1 MKHTLNIPILGF
13 AAYSGTGKTTLLEA
27 LIPKLTKAGLRIGML
42 KHAHHNFDVDQPGKD
57 SHRLR
62 KAGASQMLI
71 SSRNRFALMTE
82 TPESESEFDYLLTRF
97 DEDKLDV
104 VLVEGCKNIAFPKIE
119 LHREEVGKPWLH
131 PNDEN
136 IIAIASDSG
145 ELDSELPQMNI
156 NDLEAIAQFVIQY
169 VQEAKAPKSKE
180 KEAACCDTLSPAFL
194 SVVQGQEKI
203 LSLVNTVSE
212 TEACKIED
220 AYGRVLA
227 DHVVSPVN
235 VPQYTNSAMDGYAI
249 RGDDVERESYQVVA
263 KVMAGHAYDKPLE
276 VGQAVKIMTGAPTP
290 INGDTVVMREQAS
303 KDGDTVTFNGASIK
317 TGQNVRQ
324 AGEDLAIGNDV
335 FTAGTRLASPEMGMI
350 ASLGFGEAN
359 VFRKLKVAVFSTGDE
374 VQAPGTEQKANS
386 IYDSNRFTIMGML
399 EKLGCEILDFGI
411 LEDNEQLMIEALENA
426 SAQADVVM
434 TSGGVSVGD
443 ADYIKLAL
451 DKLGQIDFW
460 RINMR
465 PGRPLAFGQI
475 NDKPFFGLPGNPVAV
490 MVSFI
495 NFVEPAL
502 RKMQGEQGWKPL
514 KVSAIATENLRSRQG
529 RTEFSRG
536 IYELDETGRLT
547 VRTTGKQGSGILRSM
562 SEANCLIEISPAV
575 DTVKAG
581 ESVTIIPLQ
590 AESRP
595 IQNSKVSMSGLFID
609 YRKIF
614 QRDSYGSH
622 HSLHLQRPRQRT
634 DVLVPA
640 TPQHSRSSCRSRR
653 YRYH

>member
-27 LIPKLTKAGLRIGML
+27 LLPKLTEAGLRIGML
-42 KHAHHNFDVDQPGKD
+42 KHAHHNFDVDKPGKD
-57 SHRLR
+57 SYRLR

-71 SSRNRFALMTE
+71 ASRNRFALMTE
-82 TPESESEFDYLLTRF
+82 TPEAEAEFEYLLTRF

-119 LHREEVGKPWLH
+119 LHREEVGKPWLYPH
-131 PNDEN
+131 DEN
-136 IIAIASDSG
+136 IIAIASDSA

-156 NDLEAIAQFVIQY
+156 NDLDAIAQFVLQY
-169 VQEAKAPKSKE
+169 VQDAKAPKSKE
-180 KEAACCDTLSPAFL
+180 KDAACCDTLSPAFL
-194 SVVQGQEKI
+194 SVVQGQEKV

-212 TEACKIED
+212 IEACKIEN

-227 DHVVSPVN
+227 EDIISPVN

-249 RGDDVERESYQVVA
+249 RSDDVDRDSYQVVA
-263 KVMAGHAYDKPLE
+263 EVMAGHAYDQPLQ

-290 INGDTVVMREQAS
+290 LNGDTVVMREQAS
-303 KDGDTVTFNGASIK
+303 QEGDKVTFNGAHIK
-317 TGQNVRQ
+317 AGQNVRQ
-324 AGEDLAIGNDV
+324 AGEDLAIGSDV

-475 NDKPFFGLPGNPVAV
+475 NNKPFFGLPGNPVAV

-514 KVSAIATENLRSRQG
+514 KVNAIATENLRSRQG

-536 IYELDETGRLT
+536 IYELDDTGRLT

-562 SEANCLIEISPAV
+562 SEANCLIEISPAI

-590 AESRP
+590 GR
-595 IQNSKVSMSGLFID
+595 I
-609 YRKIF
+609 
-614 QRDSYGSH
+614 
-622 HSLHLQRPRQRT
+622 
-634 DVLVPA
+634 
-640 TPQHSRSSCRSRR
+640 
-653 YRYH
+653 

>member
-27 LIPKLTKAGLRIGML
+27 LLPKLTEAGLRIGML
-42 KHAHHNFDVDQPGKD
+42 KHAHHNFDVDKPGKD
-57 SHRLR
+57 SYRLR

-71 SSRNRFALMTE
+71 ASRNRYALMTE
-82 TPESESEFDYLLTRF
+82 TPEAEAEFEYLLTRF

-119 LHREEVGKPWLH
+119 LHREEVGKPWLYPH
-131 PNDEN
+131 DDN
-136 IIAIASDSG
+136 IIAIASDSA

-156 NDLEAIAQFVIQY
+156 NDLDAIAQFVLQY
-169 VQEAKAPKSKE
+169 VQDAKAPKSKE
-180 KEAACCDTLSPAFL
+180 KDAACCDTLSPAFL

-212 TEACKIED
+212 IEACKIEN

-227 DHVVSPVN
+227 EHIISPVN

-249 RGDDVERESYQVVA
+249 RSDDVDRDSYQVVA
-263 KVMAGHAYDKPLE
+263 EVMAGHAYDQPLQ

-290 INGDTVVMREQAS
+290 LNGDTVVMREQAIQE
-303 KDGDTVTFNGASIK
+303 GDKVTFNGAHIK
-317 TGQNVRQ
+317 AGQNVRQ
-324 AGEDLAIGNDV
+324 AGEDLTIGSDV

-475 NDKPFFGLPGNPVAV
+475 NNKPFFGLPGNPVAV

-514 KVSAIATENLRSRQG
+514 KVNAIATENLRSRQG

-536 IYELDETGRLT
+536 IYELDDTGRLT

-562 SEANCLIEISPAV
+562 SEANCLIEISPAI

-590 AESRP
+590 GR
-595 IQNSKVSMSGLFID
+595 I
-609 YRKIF
+609 
-614 QRDSYGSH
+614 
-622 HSLHLQRPRQRT
+622 
-634 DVLVPA
+634 
-640 TPQHSRSSCRSRR
+640 
-653 YRYH
+653 

>member
-27 LIPKLTKAGLRIGML
+27 LLPKLTEAGLRIGML
-42 KHAHHNFDVDQPGKD
+42 KHAHHNFDVDKPGKD
-57 SHRLR
+57 SYRLR

-71 SSRNRFALMTE
+71 ASRNRFALMTE
-82 TPESESEFDYLLTRF
+82 TPEAEAEFEYLLTRF
-97 DEDKLDV
+97 DEDMLDV

-119 LHREEVGKPWLH
+119 LHREEVGKPWLY

-136 IIAIASDSG
+136 IIAIASDGG

-169 VQEAKAPKSKE
+169 VQEAKAPKNKE

-212 TEACKIED
+212 IEACKIEN

-227 DHVVSPVN
+227 EHIVSPVN

-249 RGDDVERESYQVVA
+249 RSDDVDRDSYQVVA
-263 KVMAGHAYDKPLE
+263 EVMAGHAYEQPLE

-290 INGDTVVMREQAS
+290 RNGDTVVMREQAIQE
-303 KDGDTVTFNGASIK
+303 GDKVTFNGANIK
-317 TGQNVRQ
+317 AGQNVRQ
-324 AGEDLAIGNDV
+324 AGEDLAIGSDV

-475 NDKPFFGLPGNPVAV
+475 NNKPFFGLPGNPVAV

-514 KVSAIATENLRSRQG
+514 KVNAIATENLRSRQG

-536 IYELDETGRLT
+536 VYELDATGRLT

-562 SEANCLIEISPAV
+562 SEANCLIEISPAI

-590 AESRP
+590 GR
-595 IQNSKVSMSGLFID
+595 I
-609 YRKIF
+609 
-614 QRDSYGSH
+614 
-622 HSLHLQRPRQRT
+622 
-634 DVLVPA
+634 
-640 TPQHSRSSCRSRR
+640 
-653 YRYH
+653 

>member
-27 LIPKLTKAGLRIGML
+27 LLPKLTEAGLRIGML
-42 KHAHHNFDVDQPGKD
+42 KHAHHNFDVDKPGKD
-57 SHRLR
+57 SYRLR

-71 SSRNRFALMTE
+71 ASRNRFALMTE
-82 TPESESEFDYLLTRF
+82 TPEAEAEFEYLLTRF

-119 LHREEVGKPWLH
+119 LHREEVGKPWLYPH
-131 PNDEN
+131 DDN
-136 IIAIASDSG
+136 IIAIASDTA

-156 NDLEAIAQFVIQY
+156 NDLDAIAQFVLQY
-169 VQEAKAPKSKE
+169 VQDAKAPKSKE
-180 KEAACCDTLSPAFL
+180 KDAACCDTLSPAFL

-212 TEACKIED
+212 IEACKIEN

-227 DHVVSPVN
+227 EHIISPVN

-249 RGDDVERESYQVVA
+249 RSDDVDRDSYQIVA
-263 KVMAGHAYDKPLE
+263 EVMAGHAYDQPLE

-290 INGDTVVMREQAS
+290 RNGDTVVMREQAS
-303 KDGDTVTFNGASIK
+303 QEGDKVTFNGANIK
-317 TGQNVRQ
+317 AGQNVRQ
-324 AGEDLAIGNDV
+324 AGEDLAIGSDV
-335 FTAGTRLASPEMGMI
+335 FTVGTRLASPEMGMI

-475 NDKPFFGLPGNPVAV
+475 NNKPFFGLPGNPVAV

-514 KVSAIATENLRSRQG
+514 KVNAIATENLRSRQG

-536 IYELDETGRLT
+536 IYELDDTGRLT

-562 SEANCLIEISPAV
+562 SEANCLIEISPAI

-590 AESRP
+590 GR
-595 IQNSKVSMSGLFID
+595 I
-609 YRKIF
+609 
-614 QRDSYGSH
+614 
-622 HSLHLQRPRQRT
+622 
-634 DVLVPA
+634 
-640 TPQHSRSSCRSRR
+640 
-653 YRYH
+653 

>member
-1 MKHTLNIPILGF
+1 MKHTLNIPIIGF

-27 LIPKLTKAGLRIGML
+27 LLPKLTEAGLRIGML
-42 KHAHHNFDVDQPGKD
+42 KHAHHNFDVDKPGKD
-57 SHRLR
+57 SYRLR

-71 SSRNRFALMTE
+71 ASRNRFALMTE
-82 TPESESEFDYLLTRF
+82 TPEAEAEFEYLLTRF

-119 LHREEVGKPWLH
+119 LHREEVGKPWLYPH
-131 PNDEN
+131 DEN
-136 IIAIASDSG
+136 IIAIASDTA

-156 NDLEAIAQFVIQY
+156 NDLDAIAQFVLQY
-169 VQEAKAPKSKE
+169 VQEAKAPKPKE
-180 KEAACCDTLSPAFL
+180 KDAACCDTLSPAFL

-212 TEACKIED
+212 IEACKIEN

-227 DHVVSPVN
+227 EHIISPVN

-249 RGDDVERESYQVVA
+249 RSDDVDRDSYQVVA
-263 KVMAGHAYDKPLE
+263 EVMAGHAYDQPLQ

-290 INGDTVVMREQAS
+290 LNGDTVVMREQAS
-303 KDGDTVTFNGASIK
+303 QEGDKVTFNGSNIK
-317 TGQNVRQ
+317 AGQNVRQ
-324 AGEDLAIGNDV
+324 AGEDLAIGSDV

-475 NDKPFFGLPGNPVAV
+475 NNKPFFGLPGNPVAV

-514 KVSAIATENLRSRQG
+514 KVNAIATENLRSRQG

-536 IYELDETGRLT
+536 IYELDDTGRLA

-562 SEANCLIEISPAV
+562 SEANCLIEISPAI

-590 AESRP
+590 GR
-595 IQNSKVSMSGLFID
+595 I
-609 YRKIF
+609 
-614 QRDSYGSH
+614 
-622 HSLHLQRPRQRT
+622 
-634 DVLVPA
+634 
-640 TPQHSRSSCRSRR
+640 
-653 YRYH
+653 

>member
-1 MKHTLNIPILGF
+1 MKHSLNIPILGF

-27 LIPKLTKAGLRIGML
+27 LLPKLTEAGLRIGML
-42 KHAHHNFDVDQPGKD
+42 KHAHHNFDVDKPGKD
-57 SHRLR
+57 SYRLR

-71 SSRNRFALMTE
+71 ASRNRFALMTE
-82 TPESESEFDYLLTRF
+82 TPEAEAEFEYLLTRF
-97 DEDKLDV
+97 DEDMLDV

-119 LHREEVGKPWLH
+119 LHREEVGKPWLYPH
-131 PNDEN
+131 DEN
-136 IIAIASDSG
+136 IIAIASDSA

-156 NDLEAIAQFVIQY
+156 NDLDAIAQFVLQY
-169 VQEAKAPKSKE
+169 VQYAKAPKSKE
-180 KEAACCDTLSPAFL
+180 KDAACCDTLSPAFL
-194 SVVQGQEKI
+194 SVVQGQEKV

-212 TEACKIED
+212 IEACKIEN

-227 DHVVSPVN
+227 EDIISPVN

-249 RGDDVERESYQVVA
+249 RSDDVDRDSYQVVA
-263 KVMAGHAYDKPLE
+263 EVMAGHAYDQPLQ

-290 INGDTVVMREQAS
+290 LNGDTVVMREQAS
-303 KDGDTVTFNGASIK
+303 QEGDEVTFNGAHIK
-317 TGQNVRQ
+317 AGQNVRQ
-324 AGEDLAIGNDV
+324 AGEDLTIGSDV

-475 NDKPFFGLPGNPVAV
+475 NNKPFFGLPGNPVAV

-514 KVSAIATENLRSRQG
+514 KVNAIATENLRSRQG

-536 IYELDETGRLT
+536 IYELDDTGRLT

-562 SEANCLIEISPAV
+562 SEANCLIEISPAI

-590 AESRP
+590 GR
-595 IQNSKVSMSGLFID
+595 I
-609 YRKIF
+609 
-614 QRDSYGSH
+614 
-622 HSLHLQRPRQRT
+622 
-634 DVLVPA
+634 
-640 TPQHSRSSCRSRR
+640 
-653 YRYH
+653 

>member
-27 LIPKLTKAGLRIGML
+27 LLPKLTEAGLRIGML
-42 KHAHHNFDVDQPGKD
+42 KHAHHNFDVDKPGKD

-71 SSRNRFALMTE
+71 ASRNRFALMTE
-82 TPESESEFDYLLTRF
+82 TPEAEAEFEYLLTRF
-97 DEDKLDV
+97 DEDNLDV

-119 LHREEVGKPWLH
+119 LHREEVGKPWLYPH
-131 PNDEN
+131 DEN

-156 NDLEAIAQFVIQY
+156 NDLDAIAQFVLKY
-169 VQEAKAPKSKE
+169 VQDAKAPKSKE
-180 KEAACCDTLSPAFL
+180 KDAACCDTLSPAFL

-212 TEACKIED
+212 IEACKIEN
-220 AYGRVLA
+220 AYGRILA
-227 DHVVSPVN
+227 EHIISPVN

-249 RGDDVERESYQVVA
+249 RSDDIERDSYQVVA
-263 KVMAGHAYDKPLE
+263 EVMAGHAYDQSLE

-290 INGDTVVMREQAS
+290 LNGDTVVMREQAS
-303 KDGDTVTFNGASIK
+303 QEGDKVTFNGANIK
-317 TGQNVRQ
+317 AGQNVRQ
-324 AGEDLAIGNDV
+324 AGEDLAIGSDV

-475 NDKPFFGLPGNPVAV
+475 NNKPFFGLPGNPVAV

-514 KVSAIATENLRSRQG
+514 KVNAIAIENLRSRQG

-536 IYELDETGRLT
+536 IYELDNTGRLT

-562 SEANCLIEISPAV
+562 SEANCLIEISPAI

-590 AESRP
+590 GR
-595 IQNSKVSMSGLFID
+595 I
-609 YRKIF
+609 
-614 QRDSYGSH
+614 
-622 HSLHLQRPRQRT
+622 
-634 DVLVPA
+634 
-640 TPQHSRSSCRSRR
+640 
-653 YRYH
+653 

>member
-27 LIPKLTKAGLRIGML
+27 LLPKLTEAGLRIGML
-42 KHAHHNFDVDQPGKD
+42 KHAHHNFDVDKPGKD
-57 SHRLR
+57 SYRLR

-71 SSRNRFALMTE
+71 ASRNRFALMTE
-82 TPESESEFDYLLTRF
+82 TPEAEAEFEYLLTRF

-119 LHREEVGKPWLH
+119 LHREEVGKPWLYPH
-131 PNDEN
+131 DEN
-136 IIAIASDSG
+136 IIAIASDSA

-156 NDLEAIAQFVIQY
+156 NDLDAIAQFVLQY
-169 VQEAKAPKSKE
+169 VQDAKAPKSKE
-180 KEAACCDTLSPAFL
+180 KDAACCDTLSPAFL
-194 SVVQGQEKI
+194 SVVQGQEKV

-212 TEACKIED
+212 IEACKIEN

-227 DHVVSPVN
+227 EDIISPVN

-249 RGDDVERESYQVVA
+249 RSDDVDRDSYQVVA
-263 KVMAGHAYDKPLE
+263 EVMAGHAYDQPLE

-290 INGDTVVMREQAS
+290 LNGDTVVMREQAS
-303 KDGDTVTFNGASIK
+303 QEGDKVTFDGANIK
-317 TGQNVRQ
+317 AGQNVRQ
-324 AGEDLAIGNDV
+324 AGEDLAIGSDV

-374 VQAPGTEQKANS
+374 VQTPGTEQKANS

-475 NDKPFFGLPGNPVAV
+475 NNKPFFGLPGNPVAV

-514 KVSAIATENLRSRQG
+514 KVNAIATENLRSRQG

-536 IYELDETGRLT
+536 IYELDDTGRLT

-562 SEANCLIEISPAV
+562 SEANCLIEISPAI

-590 AESRP
+590 GR
-595 IQNSKVSMSGLFID
+595 I
-609 YRKIF
+609 
-614 QRDSYGSH
+614 
-622 HSLHLQRPRQRT
+622 
-634 DVLVPA
+634 
-640 TPQHSRSSCRSRR
+640 
-653 YRYH
+653 

>member
-1 MKHTLNIPILGF
+1 
-13 AAYSGTGKTTLLEA
+13 
-27 LIPKLTKAGLRIGML
+27 ML
-42 KHAHHNFDVDQPGKD
+42 KHAHHNFDVDKPGKD
-57 SHRLR
+57 SYRLR

-71 SSRNRFALMTE
+71 ASRNRFALMTE
-82 TPESESEFDYLLTRF
+82 TPEAEAEFEFLLTRF
-97 DEDKLDV
+97 DEDMLDV

-119 LHREEVGKPWLH
+119 LHREEVGKPWLY

-136 IIAIASDSG
+136 IIAIASDGG

-169 VQEAKAPKSKE
+169 VQEAKAPKNKE

-212 TEACKIED
+212 IEACKIEN

-227 DHVVSPVN
+227 EHIVSPVN

-249 RGDDVERESYQVVA
+249 RSDDVDRDSYQVVVE
-263 KVMAGHAYDKPLE
+263 VMAGHAYDQPLD

-290 INGDTVVMREQAS
+290 RNGDTVVMREQAS
-303 KDGDTVTFNGASIK
+303 QEGDKVTFDGANIK
-317 TGQNVRQ
+317 AGQNVRQ
-324 AGEDLAIGNDV
+324 AGEDLAIGSDV

-359 VFRKLKVAVFSTGDE
+359 VFRKVKVAVFSTGDE

-411 LEDNEQLMIEALENA
+411 LEDNEKLMIEALENA

-475 NDKPFFGLPGNPVAV
+475 NNKPFFGLPGNPVAV

-514 KVSAIATENLRSRQG
+514 KVNAIATENLRSRQG

-536 IYELDETGRLT
+536 VYELDATGRLT

-562 SEANCLIEISPAV
+562 SEANCLIEISPAI

-590 AESRP
+590 GR
-595 IQNSKVSMSGLFID
+595 I
-609 YRKIF
+609 
-614 QRDSYGSH
+614 
-622 HSLHLQRPRQRT
+622 
-634 DVLVPA
+634 
-640 TPQHSRSSCRSRR
+640 
-653 YRYH
+653 

>member
-27 LIPKLTKAGLRIGML
+27 LLPKLTEAGLRIGIL
-42 KHAHHNFDVDQPGKD
+42 KHAHHNFDVDKPGKD
-57 SHRLR
+57 SYRLR

-71 SSRNRFALMTE
+71 ASRNRFALMTE
-82 TPESESEFDYLLTRF
+82 TPEAEAEFEYLLTRF

-119 LHREEVGKPWLH
+119 LHREEVGKPWLYPH
-131 PNDEN
+131 DDN
-136 IIAIASDSG
+136 IIAIASDTA

-156 NDLEAIAQFVIQY
+156 NDLDAIAQFVLQY
-169 VQEAKAPKSKE
+169 VQDAKAPKSKE
-180 KEAACCDTLSPAFL
+180 KDAACCDTLSPAFL
-194 SVVQGQEKI
+194 SVVQGQEKV

-212 TEACKIED
+212 IEACKIEN

-227 DHVVSPVN
+227 EHIISPVN

-249 RGDDVERESYQVVA
+249 RSDDVDRDSYQVVA
-263 KVMAGHAYDKPLE
+263 EVMAGQAYDQPLE

-290 INGDTVVMREQAS
+290 RNGDTVVMREQAS
-303 KDGDTVTFNGASIK
+303 QEGDKVTFDGANIK
-317 TGQNVRQ
+317 AGQNVRQ
-324 AGEDLAIGNDV
+324 AGEDLAIGSDV

-475 NDKPFFGLPGNPVAV
+475 NNKPFFGLPGNPVAV

-514 KVSAIATENLRSRQG
+514 KVNAIATENLRSRQG

-536 IYELDETGRLT
+536 IYELDNTGRLT

-562 SEANCLIEISPAV
+562 SEANCLIEISPAI

-590 AESRP
+590 GR
-595 IQNSKVSMSGLFID
+595 I
-609 YRKIF
+609 
-614 QRDSYGSH
+614 
-622 HSLHLQRPRQRT
+622 
-634 DVLVPA
+634 
-640 TPQHSRSSCRSRR
+640 
-653 YRYH
+653 

>member
-27 LIPKLTKAGLRIGML
+27 LLPKLTEAGLRIGML
-42 KHAHHNFDVDQPGKD
+42 KHAHHNFDVDKPGKD
-57 SHRLR
+57 SYRLR

-71 SSRNRFALMTE
+71 ASRNRFALMTE
-82 TPESESEFDYLLTRF
+82 TPEAEAEFEYLLTRF

-119 LHREEVGKPWLH
+119 LHREEVGKPWLYPH
-131 PNDEN
+131 DDN
-136 IIAIASDSG
+136 IIAIASDSA

-156 NDLEAIAQFVIQY
+156 NDLDAIAQFVLQY
-169 VQEAKAPKSKE
+169 VQDAKAPKSKE
-180 KEAACCDTLSPAFL
+180 KDAACCDTLSPAFL

-212 TEACKIED
+212 IEACKIEN

-227 DHVVSPVN
+227 EHIISPVN

-249 RGDDVERESYQVVA
+249 RSDDIERDSYQVVA
-263 KVMAGHAYDKPLE
+263 EVMAGHAYDQPLE

-290 INGDTVVMREQAS
+290 LNGDTVVMREQAS
-303 KDGDTVTFNGASIK
+303 QEGDKVTFNGANIK
-317 TGQNVRQ
+317 AGQNVRQ
-324 AGEDLAIGNDV
+324 AGEDLAIGSDV
-335 FTAGTRLASPEMGMI
+335 FTAGTRLASPEMGMV

-475 NDKPFFGLPGNPVAV
+475 NNKPFFGLPGNPVAV

-514 KVSAIATENLRSRQG
+514 KVNAIATENLRSRQG

-536 IYELDETGRLT
+536 IYELDNTGRLT

-562 SEANCLIEISPAV
+562 SEANCLIEVSPAI

-590 AESRP
+590 GR
-595 IQNSKVSMSGLFID
+595 I
-609 YRKIF
+609 
-614 QRDSYGSH
+614 
-622 HSLHLQRPRQRT
+622 
-634 DVLVPA
+634 
-640 TPQHSRSSCRSRR
+640 
-653 YRYH
+653 

>member
-1 MKHTLNIPILGF
+1 MKHTLNIPIIGF

-27 LIPKLTKAGLRIGML
+27 LLPKLTEAGLRIGML
-42 KHAHHNFDVDQPGKD
+42 KHAHHNFDVDKPGKD
-57 SHRLR
+57 SYRLR

-71 SSRNRFALMTE
+71 ASRNRFALMTE
-82 TPESESEFDYLLTRF
+82 TPEAEAEFEYLLTRF

-119 LHREEVGKPWLH
+119 LHREEVGKPWLYPH
-131 PNDEN
+131 DEN
-136 IIAIASDSG
+136 IIAIASDTA

-156 NDLEAIAQFVIQY
+156 NDLDAIAQFVLQY

-180 KEAACCDTLSPAFL
+180 KDAACCDTLSPAFL

-212 TEACKIED
+212 IEACKIEN

-227 DHVVSPVN
+227 EDIISPVN

-249 RGDDVERESYQVVA
+249 RSDDVDRDSYQVVA
-263 KVMAGHAYDKPLE
+263 EVMAGHAYDQPLQ

-290 INGDTVVMREQAS
+290 LNGDTVVMREQAS
-303 KDGDTVTFNGASIK
+303 QEGDKVTFNGAHIK
-317 TGQNVRQ
+317 AGQNVRQ
-324 AGEDLAIGNDV
+324 AGEDLTIGSDV

-475 NDKPFFGLPGNPVAV
+475 NNKPFFGLPGNPVAV

-514 KVSAIATENLRSRQG
+514 KVNAIATENLRSRQG

-536 IYELDETGRLT
+536 VYEMDDTGRLT

-562 SEANCLIEISPAV
+562 SEANCLIEISPAI

-590 AESRP
+590 GR
-595 IQNSKVSMSGLFID
+595 I
-609 YRKIF
+609 
-614 QRDSYGSH
+614 
-622 HSLHLQRPRQRT
+622 
-634 DVLVPA
+634 
-640 TPQHSRSSCRSRR
+640 
-653 YRYH
+653 

>member
-27 LIPKLTKAGLRIGML
+27 LLPKLTEAGLRIGML
-42 KHAHHNFDVDQPGKD
+42 KHAHHNFDVDKPGKD
-57 SHRLR
+57 SYRLR

-71 SSRNRFALMTE
+71 ASRNRFALMTE
-82 TPESESEFDYLLTRF
+82 TPEAEAEFEYLLTRF
-97 DEDKLDV
+97 DEDMLDV

-119 LHREEVGKPWLH
+119 LHREEVGKPWLY

-169 VQEAKAPKSKE
+169 AQEAKAPKNKE
-180 KEAACCDTLSPAFL
+180 KEAACCDTLSPAFI
-194 SVVQGQEKI
+194 SVVQGQERI

-212 TEACKIED
+212 IEACKIEN

-227 DHVVSPVN
+227 EHIISPVN

-263 KVMAGHAYDKPLE
+263 EVMAGHAYDQPLE

-290 INGDTVVMREQAS
+290 RNGDTVVMREQAIQE
-303 KDGDTVTFNGASIK
+303 GDKVTFNGANIK
-317 TGQNVRQ
+317 AGQNVRQ
-324 AGEDLAIGNDV
+324 AGEDLAIGSDV

-475 NDKPFFGLPGNPVAV
+475 NNKPFFGLPGNPVAV

-502 RKMQGEQGWKPL
+502 RKMQGEQGWNPL
-514 KVSAIATENLRSRQG
+514 KVNAIATENLRSRQG

-536 IYELDETGRLT
+536 VYELDETGRLT

-562 SEANCLIEISPAV
+562 SEANCLIEISPAI

-590 AESRP
+590 GR
-595 IQNSKVSMSGLFID
+595 I
-609 YRKIF
+609 
-614 QRDSYGSH
+614 
-622 HSLHLQRPRQRT
+622 
-634 DVLVPA
+634 
-640 TPQHSRSSCRSRR
+640 
-653 YRYH
+653 

>member
-27 LIPKLTKAGLRIGML
+27 LLPKLTEAGLRIGML
-42 KHAHHNFDVDQPGKD
+42 KHAHHNFDVDKPGKD
-57 SHRLR
+57 SYRLR

-71 SSRNRFALMTE
+71 ASRNRFALMTE
-82 TPESESEFDYLLTRF
+82 TPEAEAEFEYLLTRF

-119 LHREEVGKPWLH
+119 LHREEVGKPWLYPH
-131 PNDEN
+131 DEN
-136 IIAIASDSG
+136 IIAIASDTA

-156 NDLEAIAQFVIQY
+156 NDLDAIAQFVLQY

-180 KEAACCDTLSPAFL
+180 KDAACCDTLSPAFL

-212 TEACKIED
+212 IEACKIEN

-227 DHVVSPVN
+227 EHIISPVN

-249 RGDDVERESYQVVA
+249 RSDDVDRDSYQVVA
-263 KVMAGHAYDKPLE
+263 EVMAGHAYDQPLE

-290 INGDTVVMREQAS
+290 RNGDTVVMREQAS
-303 KDGDTVTFNGASIK
+303 QEGDKVTFNGANIK
-317 TGQNVRQ
+317 AGQNVRQ
-324 AGEDLAIGNDV
+324 AGEDLAIGSDV

-475 NDKPFFGLPGNPVAV
+475 NNKPFFGLPGNPVAV

-514 KVSAIATENLRSRQG
+514 KVNAIATENLRSRQG

-536 IYELDETGRLT
+536 IYELDDTGRLT

-562 SEANCLIEISPAV
+562 SEANCLIEISPAI

-590 AESRP
+590 GR
-595 IQNSKVSMSGLFID
+595 I
-609 YRKIF
+609 
-614 QRDSYGSH
+614 
-622 HSLHLQRPRQRT
+622 
-634 DVLVPA
+634 
-640 TPQHSRSSCRSRR
+640 
-653 YRYH
+653 

>member
-27 LIPKLTKAGLRIGML
+27 LLPKLTEAGLRIGML
-42 KHAHHNFDVDQPGKD
+42 KHAHHNFDVDKPGKD
-57 SHRLR
+57 SYRLR

-71 SSRNRFALMTE
+71 ASRNRFALMTE
-82 TPESESEFDYLLTRF
+82 TPEAEAEFEYLLTRF

-119 LHREEVGKPWLH
+119 LHREEVGKPWLYPH
-131 PNDEN
+131 DEN
-136 IIAIASDSG
+136 IIAIASDSA

-156 NDLEAIAQFVIQY
+156 NDLDAIAQFVLQY
-169 VQEAKAPKSKE
+169 VQDAKAPKSKE
-180 KEAACCDTLSPAFL
+180 KDAACCDTLSPAFL

-212 TEACKIED
+212 IEACKIEN

-227 DHVVSPVN
+227 EDIISPVN

-249 RGDDVERESYQVVA
+249 RSDDVDRDSYQVVA
-263 KVMAGHAYDKPLE
+263 EVMAGHAYDQPLQ

-290 INGDTVVMREQAS
+290 LNGDTVVMREQAS
-303 KDGDTVTFNGASIK
+303 QEGDKVTFNGAHIK
-317 TGQNVRQ
+317 AGQNVRQ
-324 AGEDLAIGNDV
+324 AGEDLAIGSDV
-335 FTAGTRLASPEMGMI
+335 FTAGTRLASPEMGMT

-475 NDKPFFGLPGNPVAV
+475 NNKPFFGLPGNPVAV

-514 KVSAIATENLRSRQG
+514 KVNAIATENLRSRQG

-536 IYELDETGRLT
+536 IYELDNTGRLT

-562 SEANCLIEISPAV
+562 SEANCLIEISPAI

-590 AESRP
+590 GR
-595 IQNSKVSMSGLFID
+595 I
-609 YRKIF
+609 
-614 QRDSYGSH
+614 
-622 HSLHLQRPRQRT
+622 
-634 DVLVPA
+634 
-640 TPQHSRSSCRSRR
+640 
-653 YRYH
+653 

>member
-1 MKHTLNIPILGF
+1 MKYTLNIPILGF

-27 LIPKLTKAGLRIGML
+27 LLPKLTEAGLRIGML
-42 KHAHHNFDVDQPGKD
+42 KHAHHNFDVDKPGKD
-57 SHRLR
+57 SYRLR

-71 SSRNRFALMTE
+71 ASRNRFALMTE
-82 TPESESEFDYLLTRF
+82 TPEAEAEFEYLLTRF
-97 DEDKLDV
+97 DEDMLDV

-119 LHREEVGKPWLH
+119 LHREEVGKPWLY

-136 IIAIASDSG
+136 IIAIASDTAG
-145 ELDSELPQMNI
+145 LDSELPQMNI
-156 NDLEAIAQFVIQY
+156 NDLDAIAQFVLQY

-180 KEAACCDTLSPAFL
+180 KDAACCDTLSPAFL

-212 TEACKIED
+212 IEAYKIEN

-227 DHVVSPVN
+227 EHIVSPVN

-249 RGDDVERESYQVVA
+249 RSDDVDRDSYQVVA
-263 KVMAGHAYDKPLE
+263 EVMAGHAYDQPLE

-290 INGDTVVMREQAS
+290 RNGDTVVMREQAIQE
-303 KDGDTVTFNGASIK
+303 GDRVTFNGANIK
-317 TGQNVRQ
+317 AGQNVRQ
-324 AGEDLAIGNDV
+324 AGEDLAIGSDV

-399 EKLGCEILDFGI
+399 EKFGCEILDFGI

-475 NDKPFFGLPGNPVAV
+475 NNKPFFGLPGNPVAV

-514 KVSAIATENLRSRQG
+514 KVNAIATENLRSRQG

-536 IYELDETGRLT
+536 VYELDATGRLT

-562 SEANCLIEISPAV
+562 SEANCLIEISPAI

-590 AESRP
+590 GR
-595 IQNSKVSMSGLFID
+595 I
-609 YRKIF
+609 
-614 QRDSYGSH
+614 
-622 HSLHLQRPRQRT
+622 
-634 DVLVPA
+634 
-640 TPQHSRSSCRSRR
+640 
-653 YRYH
+653 

>member
-13 AAYSGTGKTTLLEA
+13 AAYSGTGKTTLLES
-27 LIPKLTKAGLRIGML
+27 LLPKLTEAGLRIGML
-42 KHAHHNFDVDQPGKD
+42 KHAHHNFDVDKPGKD
-57 SHRLR
+57 SYRLR

-71 SSRNRFALMTE
+71 ASRNRFALMTE
-82 TPESESEFDYLLTRF
+82 TPEAEAEFEYLLTRF

-119 LHREEVGKPWLH
+119 LHREEVGKPWLYPH
-131 PNDEN
+131 DDN
-136 IIAIASDSG
+136 IIAIASDSA

-156 NDLEAIAQFVIQY
+156 NDLDAIAQFVLQY
-169 VQEAKAPKSKE
+169 VQDAKAPKSKE
-180 KEAACCDTLSPAFL
+180 KDAACCDTLSPAFL

-212 TEACKIED
+212 IEACKIEN

-227 DHVVSPVN
+227 EHIISPVN

-249 RGDDVERESYQVVA
+249 RSDDVDRDSYQVVA
-263 KVMAGHAYDKPLE
+263 EVMAGHAYDQPLE

-290 INGDTVVMREQAS
+290 RNGDTVVMREQAIQE
-303 KDGDTVTFNGASIK
+303 GDKVTFNGANIK
-317 TGQNVRQ
+317 AGQNVRQ
-324 AGEDLAIGNDV
+324 AGEDLAIGSDV

-475 NDKPFFGLPGNPVAV
+475 NNKPFFGLPGNPVAV

-514 KVSAIATENLRSRQG
+514 KVNAIATENLRSRQG

-536 IYELDETGRLT
+536 VYELDDTGRLT

-562 SEANCLIEISPAV
+562 SEANCLIEISPAI

-590 AESRP
+590 GR
-595 IQNSKVSMSGLFID
+595 I
-609 YRKIF
+609 
-614 QRDSYGSH
+614 
-622 HSLHLQRPRQRT
+622 
-634 DVLVPA
+634 
-640 TPQHSRSSCRSRR
+640 
-653 YRYH
+653 

>member
-27 LIPKLTKAGLRIGML
+27 LLPKLTEAGLRIGML
-42 KHAHHNFDVDQPGKD
+42 KHAHHNFDVDKPGKD
-57 SHRLR
+57 SYRLR

-71 SSRNRFALMTE
+71 ASRNRFALMTE
-82 TPESESEFDYLLTRF
+82 TPEAEAEFEYLLTRF

-119 LHREEVGKPWLH
+119 LHREEVGKPWLYPH
-131 PNDEN
+131 DEN
-136 IIAIASDSG
+136 IIAIASDSA

-156 NDLEAIAQFVIQY
+156 NDLDAIAQFVLQY
-169 VQEAKAPKSKE
+169 VQDAKAPKSEE
-180 KEAACCDTLSPAFL
+180 KDAACCDTLSPAFL

-212 TEACKIED
+212 IEACKIEN

-227 DHVVSPVN
+227 EHIISPVN

-249 RGDDVERESYQVVA
+249 RSDDVDRDSYQVIA
-263 KVMAGHAYDKPLE
+263 EVMAGHAYDQPLE

-290 INGDTVVMREQAS
+290 RNGDTVVMREQAS
-303 KDGDTVTFNGASIK
+303 QEGDKVTFNGANIK
-317 TGQNVRQ
+317 AGQNVRQ
-324 AGEDLAIGNDV
+324 AGEDLAIGSDV

-475 NDKPFFGLPGNPVAV
+475 NNKPFFGLPGNPVAV

-514 KVSAIATENLRSRQG
+514 KVNAIATENLRSRQG

-536 IYELDETGRLT
+536 IYELDDTGRLT

-562 SEANCLIEISPAV
+562 SEANCLIEISPAI

-590 AESRP
+590 GR
-595 IQNSKVSMSGLFID
+595 I
-609 YRKIF
+609 
-614 QRDSYGSH
+614 
-622 HSLHLQRPRQRT
+622 
-634 DVLVPA
+634 
-640 TPQHSRSSCRSRR
+640 
-653 YRYH
+653 

>member
-27 LIPKLTKAGLRIGML
+27 LLPKLTEAGLRIGML
-42 KHAHHNFDVDQPGKD
+42 KHAHHNFDVDKPGKD
-57 SHRLR
+57 SYRLR

-71 SSRNRFALMTE
+71 ASRNRFALMTE
-82 TPESESEFDYLLTRF
+82 TPEAEAEFEYLLTRF
-97 DEDKLDV
+97 DEDMLDV

-119 LHREEVGKPWLH
+119 LHREEVGKPWLY

-136 IIAIASDSG
+136 IIAIASDGG

-169 VQEAKAPKSKE
+169 VQEAKAPKNKE

-212 TEACKIED
+212 IEACKIEN

-227 DHVVSPVN
+227 EHIVSPVN

-249 RGDDVERESYQVVA
+249 RSDDVDRDSYQVVA
-263 KVMAGHAYDKPLE
+263 EVMAGHAYDQPLQ

-290 INGDTVVMREQAS
+290 RNGDTVVMREQAS
-303 KDGDTVTFNGASIK
+303 QEGDKVTFNGAHIK
-317 TGQNVRQ
+317 AGQNVRQ
-324 AGEDLAIGNDV
+324 AGEDLAIGSDV

-475 NDKPFFGLPGNPVAV
+475 NNKPFFGLPGNPVAV

-514 KVSAIATENLRSRQG
+514 KVNAIATENLRSRQG

-536 IYELDETGRLT
+536 IYELDNTGRLT

-562 SEANCLIEISPAV
+562 SEANCLIEISPAI

-590 AESRP
+590 GR
-595 IQNSKVSMSGLFID
+595 I
-609 YRKIF
+609 
-614 QRDSYGSH
+614 
-622 HSLHLQRPRQRT
+622 
-634 DVLVPA
+634 
-640 TPQHSRSSCRSRR
+640 
-653 YRYH
+653 

>member
-27 LIPKLTKAGLRIGML
+27 LLPKLTEAGLRIGML
-42 KHAHHNFDVDQPGKD
+42 KHAHHNFDVDKPGKD
-57 SHRLR
+57 SYRLR

-71 SSRNRFALMTE
+71 ASRNRFALMTE
-82 TPESESEFDYLLTRF
+82 TPEAEAEFEYLLTRF

-119 LHREEVGKPWLH
+119 LHREEVGKPWLYPH
-131 PNDEN
+131 DEN
-136 IIAIASDSG
+136 IIAIASDSA

-156 NDLEAIAQFVIQY
+156 NDLDAIAQFVLQY
-169 VQEAKAPKSKE
+169 VQDAKAPKSKE
-180 KEAACCDTLSPAFL
+180 KDAACCDTLSPAFL

-212 TEACKIED
+212 IEAYKIEN

-227 DHVVSPVN
+227 EDIISPVN

-249 RGDDVERESYQVVA
+249 RSDDVDRDSYQIVA
-263 KVMAGHAYDKPLE
+263 EVMAGHAYDQPLE

-290 INGDTVVMREQAS
+290 RNGDTVVMREQAS
-303 KDGDTVTFNGASIK
+303 QEGDKVTFNGAHIK
-317 TGQNVRQ
+317 AGQNVRQ
-324 AGEDLAIGNDV
+324 AGEDLAIGSDV

-451 DKLGQIDFW
+451 DKLGQVDFW

-475 NDKPFFGLPGNPVAV
+475 NNKPFFGLPGNPVAV

-514 KVSAIATENLRSRQG
+514 KVKAIATENLRSRQG

-536 IYELDETGRLT
+536 IYELDDTGRLT

-562 SEANCLIEISPAV
+562 SDANCLIEISPAI

-590 AESRP
+590 GR
-595 IQNSKVSMSGLFID
+595 I
-609 YRKIF
+609 
-614 QRDSYGSH
+614 
-622 HSLHLQRPRQRT
+622 
-634 DVLVPA
+634 
-640 TPQHSRSSCRSRR
+640 
-653 YRYH
+653 

>member
-27 LIPKLTKAGLRIGML
+27 LLPKLTEAGLRIGML
-42 KHAHHNFDVDQPGKD
+42 KHAHHNFDVDKPGKD
-57 SHRLR
+57 SYRLR

-71 SSRNRFALMTE
+71 ASRNRFALMTE
-82 TPESESEFDYLLTRF
+82 TPEAEAEFEYLLTRF

-119 LHREEVGKPWLH
+119 LHREEVGKPWLYPH
-131 PNDEN
+131 DEN
-136 IIAIASDSG
+136 IIAIASDSA

-156 NDLEAIAQFVIQY
+156 NDLDAIAQFVLQY
-169 VQEAKAPKSKE
+169 VQDAKAPKSKE
-180 KEAACCDTLSPAFL
+180 KDAACCDTLSPAFL

-212 TEACKIED
+212 IEACKIEN

-227 DHVVSPVN
+227 EDIISPVN

-249 RGDDVERESYQVVA
+249 RSDDVDRDSYQVVA
-263 KVMAGHAYDKPLE
+263 EVMAGHAYDQPLE

-290 INGDTVVMREQAS
+290 LNGDTVVMREQAS
-303 KDGDTVTFNGASIK
+303 QEGDKVTFDGANIK
-317 TGQNVRQ
+317 AGQNVRQ
-324 AGEDLAIGNDV
+324 AGEDLAIGSDV

-475 NDKPFFGLPGNPVAV
+475 NNKPFFGLPGNPVAV

-514 KVSAIATENLRSRQG
+514 KVNAIATENLRSRQG

-536 IYELDETGRLT
+536 IYELDDTGRLT
-547 VRTTGKQGSGILRSM
+547 VLTTGKQGSGILRSM
-562 SEANCLIEISPAV
+562 SEANCLIEISPAI

-590 AESRP
+590 GR
-595 IQNSKVSMSGLFID
+595 I
-609 YRKIF
+609 
-614 QRDSYGSH
+614 
-622 HSLHLQRPRQRT
+622 
-634 DVLVPA
+634 
-640 TPQHSRSSCRSRR
+640 
-653 YRYH
+653 

>member
-27 LIPKLTKAGLRIGML
+27 LLPKLTEAGLRIGML
-42 KHAHHNFDVDQPGKD
+42 KHAHHNFDVDKPGKD
-57 SHRLR
+57 SYRLR

-71 SSRNRFALMTE
+71 ASRNRFALMTE
-82 TPESESEFDYLLTRF
+82 TPEAEAEFEYLLTRF

-119 LHREEVGKPWLH
+119 LHREEVGKPWLYPH
-131 PNDEN
+131 DEN
-136 IIAIASDSG
+136 IIAIASDSA

-156 NDLEAIAQFVIQY
+156 NDLDAIAQFVLQY
-169 VQEAKAPKSKE
+169 VQDAKAPKSKE
-180 KEAACCDTLSPAFL
+180 KDAACCDTLSPAFL

-212 TEACKIED
+212 IEACKIEN

-227 DHVVSPVN
+227 DDIISPVN

-249 RGDDVERESYQVVA
+249 RSDNVDRDSYQVVA
-263 KVMAGHAYDKPLE
+263 EVMAGHAYDQPLE

-290 INGDTVVMREQAS
+290 LNGDTVVMREQAS
-303 KDGDTVTFNGASIK
+303 QEGDKVTFNGSNIK
-317 TGQNVRQ
+317 AGQNVRQ
-324 AGEDLAIGNDV
+324 AGEDLAIGSDV

-475 NDKPFFGLPGNPVAV
+475 NNKPFFGLPGNPVAV

-514 KVSAIATENLRSRQG
+514 KVNAIATENLRSRQG

-536 IYELDETGRLT
+536 IYELDDTGRLT

-562 SEANCLIEISPAV
+562 SEANCLIEISPAI

-590 AESRP
+590 GR
-595 IQNSKVSMSGLFID
+595 I
-609 YRKIF
+609 
-614 QRDSYGSH
+614 
-622 HSLHLQRPRQRT
+622 
-634 DVLVPA
+634 
-640 TPQHSRSSCRSRR
+640 
-653 YRYH
+653 

>member
-27 LIPKLTKAGLRIGML
+27 LLPKLTEAGLRIGML
-42 KHAHHNFDVDQPGKD
+42 KHAHHNFDVDKPGKD
-57 SHRLR
+57 SYRLR

-71 SSRNRFALMTE
+71 ASRNRFALMTE
-82 TPESESEFDYLLTRF
+82 TPEAEAEFEYLLTRF

-119 LHREEVGKPWLH
+119 LHREEVGKPWLYPH
-131 PNDEN
+131 DDN
-136 IIAIASDSG
+136 IIAIASDTA

-156 NDLEAIAQFVIQY
+156 NDLDAIAQFVLQY

-180 KEAACCDTLSPAFL
+180 KDAACCDTLSPAFL

-212 TEACKIED
+212 IEACKIEN

-227 DHVVSPVN
+227 EHIISPVN

-249 RGDDVERESYQVVA
+249 RSDDVDRDSYQVVA
-263 KVMAGHAYDKPLE
+263 EVMAGHAYDQPLE

-290 INGDTVVMREQAS
+290 LNGNTVVMREQAS
-303 KDGDTVTFNGASIK
+303 QEGDKVTFNGSNIK
-317 TGQNVRQ
+317 AGQNVRQ
-324 AGEDLAIGNDV
+324 AGEDLAIGSDV

-475 NDKPFFGLPGNPVAV
+475 NNKPFFGLPGNPVAV

-514 KVSAIATENLRSRQG
+514 KVNAIATENLRSRQG

-536 IYELDETGRLT
+536 IYELDNTGRLT

-562 SEANCLIEISPAV
+562 SEANCLIEISPAI

-590 AESRP
+590 GR
-595 IQNSKVSMSGLFID
+595 I
-609 YRKIF
+609 
-614 QRDSYGSH
+614 
-622 HSLHLQRPRQRT
+622 
-634 DVLVPA
+634 
-640 TPQHSRSSCRSRR
+640 
-653 YRYH
+653 

>member
-1 MKHTLNIPILGF
+1 MKHTLNIPIIGF

-27 LIPKLTKAGLRIGML
+27 LLPKLTEAGLRIGML
-42 KHAHHNFDVDQPGKD
+42 KHAHHNFDVDKPGKD
-57 SHRLR
+57 SYRLR

-71 SSRNRFALMTE
+71 ASRNRFALMTE
-82 TPESESEFDYLLTRF
+82 TPEAEAEFEYLLTRF

-119 LHREEVGKPWLH
+119 LHREEVGKPWLYPH
-131 PNDEN
+131 DEN
-136 IIAIASDSG
+136 IIAIASDSA

-156 NDLEAIAQFVIQY
+156 NDLDAIAQFVLQY
-169 VQEAKAPKSKE
+169 VQDAKAPKSKE
-180 KEAACCDTLSPAFL
+180 KDAACCDTLSPAFL

-212 TEACKIED
+212 IEACKIEN

-227 DHVVSPVN
+227 EHIISPVN

-249 RGDDVERESYQVVA
+249 RSDDLDRDSYQVVA
-263 KVMAGHAYDKPLE
+263 EVMAGHAYDQPLE

-290 INGDTVVMREQAS
+290 LNGDTVVMREQAS
-303 KDGDTVTFNGASIK
+303 QEGDKVTFDGANIK
-317 TGQNVRQ
+317 AGQNVRQ
-324 AGEDLAIGNDV
+324 AGEDLAIGSDV

-475 NDKPFFGLPGNPVAV
+475 NNKPFFGLPGNPVAV

-514 KVSAIATENLRSRQG
+514 KVNAIATENLRSRQG

-536 IYELDETGRLT
+536 IYELDDTGRLT

-562 SEANCLIEISPAV
+562 SEANCLIEISPAI

-590 AESRP
+590 GR
-595 IQNSKVSMSGLFID
+595 I
-609 YRKIF
+609 
-614 QRDSYGSH
+614 
-622 HSLHLQRPRQRT
+622 
-634 DVLVPA
+634 
-640 TPQHSRSSCRSRR
+640 
-653 YRYH
+653 

>member
-27 LIPKLTKAGLRIGML
+27 LLPKLTEAGLRIGML
-42 KHAHHNFDVDQPGKD
+42 KHAHHNFDVDKPGKD
-57 SHRLR
+57 SYRLR

-71 SSRNRFALMTE
+71 ASRNRFALMTE
-82 TPESESEFDYLLTRF
+82 TPEAEAEFEYLLTRF

-119 LHREEVGKPWLH
+119 LHREEVGKPWLYPH
-131 PNDEN
+131 DEN
-136 IIAIASDSG
+136 IIAIASDTA

-156 NDLEAIAQFVIQY
+156 NDLDAIAQFVLQY
-169 VQEAKAPKSKE
+169 VQDAKAPKSKE
-180 KEAACCDTLSPAFL
+180 KDAACCDTLSPAFL

-212 TEACKIED
+212 IEACKIEN

-227 DHVVSPVN
+227 EHIISPVN

-249 RGDDVERESYQVVA
+249 RSDDVDRDSYQVVA
-263 KVMAGHAYDKPLE
+263 EVMAGHAYDQPLE

-290 INGDTVVMREQAS
+290 LNGDTVVMREQAS
-303 KDGDTVTFNGASIK
+303 QEGDKVTFNGSNIK
-317 TGQNVRQ
+317 AGQNVRQ
-324 AGEDLAIGNDV
+324 AGEDLAIGSDV
-335 FTAGTRLASPEMGMI
+335 FTVGTRLASPEMGMI

-475 NDKPFFGLPGNPVAV
+475 NNKPFFGLPGNPVAV

-514 KVSAIATENLRSRQG
+514 KVNAIATENLRSRQG

-536 IYELDETGRLT
+536 IYELDDTGRLT

-562 SEANCLIEISPAV
+562 SEANCLIEISPAI

-590 AESRP
+590 GR
-595 IQNSKVSMSGLFID
+595 I
-609 YRKIF
+609 
-614 QRDSYGSH
+614 
-622 HSLHLQRPRQRT
+622 
-634 DVLVPA
+634 
-640 TPQHSRSSCRSRR
+640 
-653 YRYH
+653 

>member
-27 LIPKLTKAGLRIGML
+27 LLPKLTEAGLRIGML
-42 KHAHHNFDVDQPGKD
+42 KHAHHNFDVDKPGKD
-57 SHRLR
+57 SYRLR

-71 SSRNRFALMTE
+71 ASRNRFALMTE
-82 TPESESEFDYLLTRF
+82 TPEAEAEFEYLLTRF

-119 LHREEVGKPWLH
+119 LHREEVGKPWLYPH
-131 PNDEN
+131 DEN
-136 IIAIASDSG
+136 IIAIASDSA

-156 NDLEAIAQFVIQY
+156 NDLDAIAQFVLQY
-169 VQEAKAPKSKE
+169 VQDAKAPKSKE
-180 KEAACCDTLSPAFL
+180 KDAACCDTLSPAFL

-212 TEACKIED
+212 IEACKIEN

-227 DHVVSPVN
+227 EHIISPVN

-249 RGDDVERESYQVVA
+249 RSDDVDRDSYQVVA
-263 KVMAGHAYDKPLE
+263 EVMAGHAYDQPLE

-290 INGDTVVMREQAS
+290 LNGDTVVMREQAS
-303 KDGDTVTFNGASIK
+303 QEGDKVTFNGANIK
-317 TGQNVRQ
+317 AGQNVRQ
-324 AGEDLAIGNDV
+324 AGEDLAIGSDV

-475 NDKPFFGLPGNPVAV
+475 NNKPFFGLPGNPVAV

-514 KVSAIATENLRSRQG
+514 KVNAIATENLRSRQG

-536 IYELDETGRLT
+536 IYELDNTGRLT

-562 SEANCLIEISPAV
+562 SEANCLIEISPAI

-590 AESRP
+590 GR
-595 IQNSKVSMSGLFID
+595 I
-609 YRKIF
+609 
-614 QRDSYGSH
+614 
-622 HSLHLQRPRQRT
+622 
-634 DVLVPA
+634 
-640 TPQHSRSSCRSRR
+640 
-653 YRYH
+653 